1 MKKNILLLL
10 IVLLLCSCGKESID
24 SSSAN
29 TSSSIKTEISPT
41 YIQVDCDMV
50 VYDNFN
56 DLLKNSDC
64 VIVGTV
70 NNILS
75 TFPYYDGEGLLY
87 DIYTKYEIKIDKTIY
102 GDIKS
107 DTIIVSQPIGYD
119 DKHNQSINFSG
130 MSPYQVGDKWIM
142 FLYYDKE
149 HDTYWT
155 TGDFTGRYSYE
166 SSMDEAINNKDI
178 DSLIKS
184 LNIYKK

>member
-1 MKKNILLLL
+1 MKKILLLLL

-56 DLLKNSDC
+56 ELLKNSDC

-75 TFPYYDGEGLLY
+75 TFPYYD
-87 DIYTKYEIKIDKTIY
+87 
-102 GDIKS
+102 
-107 DTIIVSQPIGYD
+107 
-119 DKHNQSINFSG
+119 
-130 MSPYQVGDKWIM
+130 
-142 FLYYDKE
+142 KE

-155 TGDFTGRYSYE
+155 TGDFTGRYAYE